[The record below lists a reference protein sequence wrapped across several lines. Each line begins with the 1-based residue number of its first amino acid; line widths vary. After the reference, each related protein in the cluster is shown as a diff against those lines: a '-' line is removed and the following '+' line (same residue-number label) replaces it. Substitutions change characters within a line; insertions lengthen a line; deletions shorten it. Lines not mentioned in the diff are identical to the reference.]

1 MSLLEKRPLERVRY
15 WQGQMLRSAD
25 FRAQNADSAQHRWWH
40 NRALHNAYGVYQ
52 GLTTLATYD
61 SSSPLLSV
69 LLSVQVAPGVAY
81 DGFGRE
87 LIVESP
93 QTITFPKDLPVP
105 LPPMTLVLLMRYAVG
120 NACHATANDEICW
133 ASTSPQSS
141 GTVTFSWVLSNRVNV
156 CEGVP
161 LGQVTH
167 DGKGGIILD
176 PSFVPPGSR
185 PIARPAI
192 ETGATLPQ
200 TTAWQPWI
208 INAPMP
214 VTGANFDPRPVG
226 VKVRV
231 DTSAAGFT
239 RTPCYFAWLVGPLF
253 NPDTGQL
260 LPNMFSSLSEESA
273 TGFTFRMWFPR
284 PQQQV
289 ILLAL
294 KHAAVNLQVIRNPNE
309 FFPFAQQQ
317 KLYVEWIASEMP
329 PTVPFVPLRLR
340 ILNQWLL
347 PLVLKNVSLVRN
359 LIR

>member
-1 MSLLEKRPLERVRY
+1 MSVLEKRPLERVRY

-52 GLTTLATYD
+52 GLRAAAVGT
-61 SSSPLLSV
+61 PLSA
-69 LLSVQVAPGVAY
+69 VAVSPGVGY

-87 LIVESP
+87 LILESS
-93 QTITFPKDLPVP
+93 QTVNLPHNVP
-105 LPPMTLVLLMRYAVG
+105 PSLPATLVLLMRYAV
-120 NACHATANDEICW
+120 ADDRQTRSNDEICW
-133 ASTSPQSS
+133 ANAGSSSS
-141 GTVTFSWVLSNRVNV
+141 GTVDFSWVPMDRVNP
-156 CEGVP
+156 CDGVP
-161 LGQVTH
+161 LGQVIY
-167 DGKGGIILD
+167 DGKGNRTLN
-176 PSFVPPGSR
+176 PKFVPPGSR

-192 ETGATLPQ
+192 ATGATMPQ

-208 INAPMP
+208 INAPIP

-239 RTPCYFAWLVGPLF
+239 RTPCYFAWLVGSLF
-253 NPDTGQL
+253 NRKTGQL

-294 KHAAVNLQVIRNPNE
+294 KHIAVNLQVIRNPNE

-317 KLYVEWIASEMP
+317 KLYVEWVASEMP

-347 PLVLKNVSLVRN
+347 PLVLKNVSFARN